1 MSEPTLPYETAD
13 GERTAGWS
21 GSDTS
26 HERAVRERDDG
37 TISERQRRTVD
48 LIARQYGHGMTWKEL
63 SDATGWHHGQSSG
76 VLSNLHQEGII
87 DRLTI
92 RRHGCLVYV
101 NPRYVEGRPMSPFRH
116 RRGLTATD
124 KELLTLFAQKVASAK
139 MRQQQALWISTDD
152 VEDLLR
158 IAEGRDA

>member
-26 HERAVRERDDG
+26 RERAVRERDTG
-37 TISERQRRTVD
+37 TVSERQRRTVD
-48 LIARQYGHGMTWKEL
+48 LIARQTGHGMTWKEL
-63 SDATGWHHGQSSG
+63 ADATGWHHGQASG

-87 DRLTI
+87 DRLTV
-92 RRHGCLVYV
+92 RRHNCLVYV

-116 RRGLTATD
+116 RARLTA
-124 KELLTLFAQKVASAK
+124 EQKDGLEATEARIASAK
-139 MRQQQALWISTDD
+139 QRQQVAIWINVDD
-152 VEDLLR
+152 LETLVR
-158 IAEGRDA
+158 IARQRDA

>member
-26 HERAVRERDDG
+26 HERAVRERDSG
-37 TISERQRRTVD
+37 TVSERQRRAID
-48 LIARQYGHGMTWKEL
+48 LIARQTGHGMTWKEL
-63 SDATGWHHGQSSG
+63 SDATGWHHGQASG

-87 DRLTI
+87 DRLTV
-92 RRHGCLVYV
+92 RRHNCLVYV

-116 RRGLTATD
+116 RRGVSPED
-124 KELLTLFAQKVASAK
+124 KRRLDNAEARIASA
-139 MRQQQALWISTDD
+139 RQRVQTAIWISVDD
-152 VEDLLR
+152 LEALVM
-158 IAEGRDA
+158 IAQGRDA